1 MNTMGK
7 QATVL
12 APSPAPNNNPA
23 TPHATRGGGL
33 RGWTA
38 RHPVSAFLALAFCI
52 AYPAMS
58 LPLLASHGVIPSG
71 WMPRLAGLDT
81 ERIASLLLVFVALL
95 PAALFVTWAAEG
107 RPGVRALVS
116 RMFRWR
122 VGARWWLL
130 ILAGLPTLTLA
141 FAVLLGDTLKP
152 VDIAPFV
159 IGQVFGLLVNL
170 LLINLWEETAW
181 TGVVQTRLERRH
193 GLATAALLTAVPFAL
208 AHMPLHFIGD
218 FTVES
223 LVTALVSLLIVC
235 AIVRL
240 MIGVFLRGTR
250 DSILAV
256 ALLHTVF
263 NRSNNEEGLV
273 ASLVEGDARKLGGLL
288 AVLVLTAVVA
298 LVARRKLGR
307 PYRLMLDSAAA
318 TSSTTSTSTD
328 RNQT

>member
-1 MNTMGK
+1 MNTMGT

-12 APSPAPNNNPA
+12 SPSPARNNHPA
-23 TPHATRGGGL
+23 TPHASRGGRL
-33 RGWTA
+33 REWTA
-38 RHPVSAFLALAFCI
+38 RHPVSAFLVLAFSL

-58 LPLLASHGVIPSG
+58 LPLLADHGVIPGG
-71 WMPRLAGLDT
+71 WMPQRAGLDT
-81 ERIASLLLVFVALL
+81 ERIASLLLVFGALL
-95 PAALFVTWAAEG
+95 PAALLVTWAAEG
-107 RPGVRALVS
+107 RPGIQALVT
-116 RMFRWR
+116 RMLRWR
-122 VGARWWLL
+122 IGPRWWLL
-130 ILAGLPTLTLA
+130 ILAGLPALTLA
-141 FAVLLGDTLKP
+141 FAVLLGDTLEP

-159 IGQVFGLLVNL
+159 IGQVFGLVVNL

-223 LVTALVSLLIVC
+223 LATALVALLIVC

-273 ASLVEGDARKLGGLL
+273 ARLVEGDARKLGGLL

-307 PYRLMLDSAAA
+307 SYRLRLDSAAA
-318 TSSTTSTSTD
+318 TSATTSAGTD
-328 RNQT
+328 RDQG